1 MAMKNA
7 IISFWGFINDNW
19 DEDIIDW
26 FIENYDIDKSKM
38 NEAGLAALS
47 EEETTALFYSL
58 VNLYMDVSKDE
69 SYDSVFELLKEITTL
84 EEETLVELLELD
96 D

>member
-1 MAMKNA
+1 MG
-7 IISFWGFINDNW
+7 GFINDNW

-26 FIENYDIDKSKM
+26 YIESYGIDKSKM
-38 NEAGLAALS
+38 NKEGLAALS